1 MSNVSKKQKVEHR
14 SNQESTAAQ
23 VAKEVSWLLAN
34 KKKEITP
41 ERFLEVFPN
50 QPMVKDPIDIN
61 EAMSKILMLPEKQVR
76 QVYYNLH
83 KDNGK
88 LENPSFLGIHTCV
101 PQLLSAPNIFLNT
114 ILRGN
119 GGLLPPY
126 SICMGDKRRVRFG
139 ASLFDSGTATI
150 FERAMLSN
158 GKDCGRVEIATGLY
172 KGTPIVL
179 FEHQMGCPAV
189 EIMMRELLSDE
200 CMSHKFTLDDHA
212 FVSDAKYIIR
222 IGTCG
227 GINHQT
233 TPSEEM
239 IGMYDIIVTSH
250 QVGVASTDVQAMTGH
265 LNPCDP
271 QYASGA
277 RQILEKYGY
286 TIDEHNWPI
295 AEVNKTWSNQLIES
309 ARKLV
314 DPECKIHLS
323 GNVSKDSLYA
333 ETKEE
338 AFTNMRKEQNVGS
351 TEMEFSTI
359 MKVCREFSIDKGI
372 SCRAAMIVVA
382 VGVLPGES
390 FGKSNPDTAHKRTK
404 TAFLTAMEAYHSM
417 SQKHKQARS

>member
-1 MSNVSKKQKVEHR
+1 MSNVSKKQKVEHQ
-14 SNQESTAAQ
+14 SNQESTSAQ
-23 VAKEVSWLLAN
+23 VAKEVFWLLAN

-50 QPMVKDPIDIN
+50 QSVVKDSIDMK
-61 EAMSKILMLPEKQVR
+61 EAMSKFLMLPEEQLR
-76 QVYYNLH
+76 QVYYDLH

-88 LENPSFLGIHTCV
+88 LENPSFLGIHSCV
-101 PQLLSAPNIFLNT
+101 PRLLSAPNIFLNT

-126 SICMGDKRRVRFG
+126 AICMGDKRRVRFG
-139 ASLFDSGTATI
+139 AKLFDSGTATI
-150 FERAMLSN
+150 FERVMLSN
-158 GKDCGRVEIATGLY
+158 DKDCGRVEIATGLY

-189 EIMMRELLSDE
+189 EILMRELLSEE
-200 CMSHKFTLDDHA
+200 CMSHKFPLDDHI
-212 FVSDAKYIIR
+212 FVSDTKYIIR

-233 TPSEEM
+233 TPSDEL
-239 IGMYDIIVTSH
+239 IGLYDIIVTSH
-250 QVGVASTDVQAMTGH
+250 QAGVASTDVQSMTGN

-286 TIDEHNWPI
+286 KIDEHNWPI
-295 AEVNKTWSNQLIES
+295 AEVNKNWSNQLVEE

-314 DPECKIHLS
+314 DPECKVHLS

-338 AFTNMRKEQNVGS
+338 AFTDMRKEQNVGS

-372 SCRAAMIVVA
+372 SCRAAMLLVA

-390 FGKSNPDTAHKRTK
+390 FGKGNPELASRQTK
-404 TAFLTAMEAYHSM
+404 AAFLTAMETYHSI
-417 SQKHKQARS
+417 SQKHKQDRL